1 LIAKLAKVY
10 DHFQVKI
17 GVVTMF
23 KNFQKI
29 FHTAIATTLLSL
41 AVAAPAAAVEMT
53 FYGNQHFK
61 FVSDEGK
68 VILINPWVKGNKDAP
83 MTIDSYKKGDVDL
96 ILTTAGHGDDQG
108 NAVEIAARTGAR
120 IFTVAELG
128 LWMMSEIEKYG
139 GSKDQIYIG
148 AIGGRD
154 KIGNVT
160 VQLIQAAHGTG
171 ISSGDQDHP
180 ARYYGGP
187 ASGSVI
193 TFESGLKVLMAGSTG
208 LSMELQLF
216 GMRFKPDVAMV
227 PIAGRFMM
235 HPDDA
240 AFATKLLMTDNPN
253 LKTVIPQHFRVKGRP
268 PWMGTPAEFE
278 AEIKKLGLKVNVLTP
293 EIGKTYTL
301 TR

>member
-1 LIAKLAKVY
+1 
-10 DHFQVKI
+10 
-17 GVVTMF
+17 MF
-23 KNFQKI
+23 KR
-29 FHTAIATTLLSL
+29 IATQLSL
-41 AVAAPAAAVEMT
+41 VIVGFLAPMIATPAWAVEMT

-68 VILINPWVKGNKDAP
+68 VILINPWVKGNKDAS
-83 MTIDSYKKGDVDL
+83 MTIESYKQGDVDL
-96 ILTTAGHGDDQG
+96 ILTTSGHGDDQG
-108 NAVEIAARTGAR
+108 SAVEIAARTGAT

-128 LWMMSEIEKYG
+128 SWMQSQIEQFG
-139 GSKDQIYIG
+139 GSKNQIYRG
-148 AIGGRD
+148 AISGRH
-154 KIGNVT
+154 KVGNVT

-171 ISSGDQDHP
+171 ISAGKEDHP

-193 TFESGLKVLMAGSTG
+193 TFESGLRVLMAGSTG

-216 GMRFKPDVAMV
+216 GMRFQPHVALV

-253 LKTVIPQHFRVKGRP
+253 LKTVVPQHFRVAGRP

-278 AEIKKLGLKVNVLTP
+278 AEIKKLGIDVNVLSP
-293 EIGKTYTL
+293 VVGKTYTL
-301 TR
+301 SK

>member
-1 LIAKLAKVY
+1 MFTRMLEPISLVTLVLLTLMIAAR
-10 DHFQVKI
+10 
-17 GVVTMF
+17 
-23 KNFQKI
+23 
-29 FHTAIATTLLSL
+29 AS
-41 AVAAPAAAVEMT
+41 AVEMT

-83 MTIDSYKKGDVDL
+83 MTLDSYKKGDVDL
-96 ILTTAGHGDDQG
+96 ILATSGHGDDQG
-108 NAVEIAARTGAR
+108 NAVEIAAKTGAR

-128 LWMMSEIEKYG
+128 LWMMSEIEKHG
-139 GSKDQIYIG
+139 GTKKQVYIG
-148 AIGGRD
+148 AISGRY
-154 KIGNVT
+154 KVGNVT
-160 VQLIQAAHGTG
+160 VQLIQAAHGSG
-171 ISSGDQDHP
+171 ISTGKADHP

-193 TFESGLKVLMAGSTG
+193 TFEDGLTVLMAGSTG

-216 GMRFKPDVAMV
+216 GMRFQPHVALV

-253 LKTVIPQHFRVKGRP
+253 LKTVVPQHHRIKGHP

-278 AEIKKLGLKVNVLTP
+278 AEVKKLGLNVNVLSP
-293 EIGKTYTL
+293 EVGKAYTL
-301 TR
+301 SK

>member
-1 LIAKLAKVY
+1 MIKHVSGRLSLVTVGLLALV
-10 DHFQVKI
+10 
-17 GVVTMF
+17 
-23 KNFQKI
+23 
-29 FHTAIATTLLSL
+29 IAT
-41 AVAAPAAAVEMT
+41 PASAVEMT

-83 MTIDSYKKGDVDL
+83 MTVDSYKKGDVDL
-96 ILTTAGHGDDQG
+96 ILTTSGHGDAQG
-108 NAVEIAARTGAR
+108 NAFDIAAKTGAT

-128 LWMMSEIEKYG
+128 AWMQNQIEKYG
-139 GSKDQIYIG
+139 GTKKQIYRGSIS
-148 AIGGRD
+148 GRY
-154 KIGNVT
+154 KVGNVT

-171 ISSGDQDHP
+171 IKPGDKDFP
-180 ARYYGGP
+180 ANYYGGP

-193 TFESGLKVLMAGSTG
+193 TFENGLTVLMAGSTG

-216 GMRFKPDVAMV
+216 GMRFQPHVVLV

-240 AFATKLLMTDNPN
+240 AFAIKLLMTDNPN
-253 LKTVIPQHFRVKGRP
+253 LKTVVPQHYRIKGAP

-278 AEIKKLGLKVNVLTP
+278 AEIKKLGINVNVLSP
-293 EIGKTYTL
+293 EVGKTYTL
-301 TR
+301 SK

>member
-1 LIAKLAKVY
+1 MLIRFIWRFLLIAA
-10 DHFQVKI
+10 
-17 GVVTMF
+17 
-23 KNFQKI
+23 
-29 FHTAIATTLLSL
+29 TLLGL
-41 AVAAPAAAVEMT
+41 VLVNPALAVEMT

-83 MTIDSYKKGDVDL
+83 MTLDSYKKGDVDL
-96 ILTTAGHGDDQG
+96 ILTTSGHGDDQG

-128 LWMMSEIEKYG
+128 LWMISEIEKYG
-139 GSKDQIYIG
+139 GSKKQIYIG
-148 AIGGRD
+148 AISGRY
-154 KIGNVT
+154 KVGNVQ
-160 VQLIQAAHGTG
+160 VQLIQASHGSG
-171 ISSGDQDHP
+171 ISTGDENHP

-193 TFESGLKVLMAGSTG
+193 TFENGLKVLMAGSTG
-208 LSMELQLF
+208 LSMDLQLF
-216 GMRFKPDVAMV
+216 GMRFQPHVALV

-253 LKTVIPQHFRVKGRP
+253 LKTVVPQHFRVKGSP

-278 AEIKKLGLKVNVLTP
+278 AEIKKLGLNVNVLSP

-301 TR
+301 SK

>member
-1 LIAKLAKVY
+1 
-10 DHFQVKI
+10 
-17 GVVTMF
+17 MF
-23 KNFQKI
+23 KRI
-29 FHTAIATTLLSL
+29 LGRLSL
-41 AVAAPAAAVEMT
+41 VCAVLLALAIAAPASAVEMT

-83 MTIDSYKKGDVDL
+83 MTLESYKEGDVDL
-96 ILTTAGHGDDQG
+96 ILATAGHGDDQG
-108 NAVEIAARTGAR
+108 NAVEIAARTGAT

-128 LWMMSEIEKYG
+128 GWMQSQIEKFG
-139 GSKDQIYIG
+139 GSKKQIYRG
-148 AIGGRD
+148 AIGGRY
-154 KIGNVT
+154 KVGNVT

-171 ISSGDQDHP
+171 ISAGKDDHP
-180 ARYYGGP
+180 ASYYGGP

-193 TFESGLKVLMAGSTG
+193 TFEDGLTVLMAGSTG

-216 GMRFKPDVAMV
+216 GMRFQPHVALV

-253 LKTVIPQHFRVKGRP
+253 LKTVVPQHFRVKGRP

-278 AEIKKLGLKVNVLTP
+278 AEIKKLGINVNVLSP
-293 EIGKTYTL
+293 VVGKAYTL
-301 TR
+301 SK

>member
-1 LIAKLAKVY
+1 
-10 DHFQVKI
+10 
-17 GVVTMF
+17 MF
-23 KNFQKI
+23 RRMSGQFSI
-29 FHTAIATTLLSL
+29 ITAVLLSL
-41 AVAAPAAAVEMT
+41 VFATPTLAVEMT

-83 MTIDSYKKGDVDL
+83 MTLGSYKKGDVDL
-96 ILTTAGHGDDQG
+96 ILTTAGHRDDQG
-108 NAVEIAARTGAR
+108 DAVEIAARTGAR

-139 GSKDQIYIG
+139 GSQEQIYIG

-154 KIGNVT
+154 KVGNVT

-171 ISSGDQDHP
+171 ISTRDMDHP

-216 GMRFKPDVAMV
+216 GMRFQPHVALV

-235 HPDDA
+235 GPEDA

-253 LKTVIPQHFRVKGRP
+253 LKTVVPQHFRVKGRP
-268 PWMGTPAEFE
+268 PWMGTPAAFE
-278 AEIKKLGLKVNVLTP
+278 EEIKKLGLEVDVLSP

-301 TR
+301 SK

>member
-1 LIAKLAKVY
+1 MFRRMSGQFSFVTAVLLLL
-10 DHFQVKI
+10 
-17 GVVTMF
+17 VV
-23 KNFQKI
+23 
-29 FHTAIATTLLSL
+29 AT
-41 AVAAPAAAVEMT
+41 PASAVEMT

-83 MTIDSYKKGDVDL
+83 MTLGSYKKGDVDL
-96 ILTTAGHGDDQG
+96 ILTTSGHGDDQG
-108 NAVEIAARTGAR
+108 DAVEIAARTGAR

-139 GSKDQIYIG
+139 GSSEQIYIG
-148 AIGGRD
+148 AIGGRY
-154 KIGNVT
+154 KVGNVT
-160 VQLIQAAHGTG
+160 VQLIQAAHGSG
-171 ISSGDQDHP
+171 ISTRDMDHP

-187 ASGSVI
+187 ASGSLI

-216 GMRFKPDVAMV
+216 GMRFQPHVALL

-235 HPDDA
+235 GPDDA

-253 LKTVIPQHFRVKGRP
+253 LKTVVPQHFRVKGRP

-278 AEIKKLGLKVNVLTP
+278 QEIKKLDLNVDVLSP

-301 TR
+301 AK